1 MEQLMS
7 LSKIFT
13 EKLYRIPDYQR
24 GYAWSVKE
32 AEDLWNDLNR
42 LNMDKKY
49 YIGVITLEK
58 VKEDIYKNWYD
69 DLWIIKSKSYQ
80 PYYVV
85 DGQQRL
91 TTSIILI
98 QCILE
103 KMSIDHIES
112 LNYDTIEDITK
123 KYIYQSKPENL
134 SKSYLFSYENG
145 NPSLKFWTQEILDNL
160 NDAENMKEKTMYTS
174 NLLKIKE
181 FFKDKIKDCNKE
193 LLEKVYSKLTQSFL
207 FNIYEIT
214 DDIDVFVA
222 FESMNNR
229 GKRLSILELLKNRL
243 IYLSTLFNVED
254 DIKSRMRID
263 INSCWKTLYAQ
274 LGINPE
280 NPLSDDEF
288 LSAHYTLHFHDTYY
302 EERKKLGGTLR
313 NIDNIDFDRLRP
325 KYILDK
331 IFVPERIEDGTLIT
345 NDIFSYINSLEK
357 SVKVWSNL
365 RNPKISMWNS
375 DIQVLLNKINYLNSY
390 TYMSFDVPSQM
401 VLILKILQEET
412 NQIKIKRFL
421 KAIERFDYIKLFYQY
436 ETISDHLKDFDE
448 EELISITCKGSYTI
462 DNIIEKYEKKSN
474 EIITSQLTYSRLLK
488 LYSKS
493 SFYNNKRLIFYTLSD
508 YELKLM
514 NESKSPQ
521 KVNNALLGDRNFAT
535 IEHIYPQRTSGT
547 YWINLYKKYPT
558 KQKNRLKNTIGN
570 FVLVSELKNSK
581 LSNKSFPEKKENC
594 ENVVGYKYGSFTEI
608 EICKNNDWGAKEIL
622 ERGIKL
628 LVFIKERWGLNI
640 KKSDYK
646 KILGLEF
653 LKF

>member
-24 GYAWSVKE
+24 GYAWGIKE
-32 AEDLWNDLNR
+32 AEDLWNDLKR
-42 LNMDKKY
+42 LNIDKKY

-58 VKEDIYKNWYD
+58 VNESIYKNWHD
-69 DLWIIKSKSYQ
+69 DLWIIKSKNYQ

-91 TTSIILI
+91 TTSIIII

-103 KMSIDHIES
+103 KMIAESIEN
-112 LNYDTIEDITK
+112 LNYDTVEEITK
-123 KYIYQSKPENL
+123 KYIFQSKPENL

-145 NPSLKFWTQEILDNL
+145 NPSLKFWTQEILDNQR
-160 NDAENMKEKTMYTS
+160 DPDNMRDKTMYTS

-181 FFKDKIKDCNKE
+181 FFTEKIKDLDKE
-193 LLEKVYSKLTQSFL
+193 SLENVYSKLTQSFL

-254 DIKSRMRID
+254 DIKSRMRSD
-263 INSCWKTLYAQ
+263 INSCWKLLYSQ

-288 LSAHYTLHFHDTYY
+288 LSAHYTLHFNDIYY
-302 EERKKLGGTLR
+302 EERKKFIGSLR
-313 NIDNIDFDRLRP
+313 NIDNIDFDKLRP

-331 IFVPERIEDGTLIT
+331 IFVPERIEDGSLIT
-345 NDIFSYINSLEK
+345 NDIFNYIKSLEK
-357 SVKVWSNL
+357 SVKVWSKI
-365 RNPKISMWNS
+365 RNPKLSGWNL
-375 DIQVLLNKINYLNSY
+375 DIQTLLSKINYLNSHNY
-390 TYMSFDVPSQM
+390 GYLETSNQM
-401 VLILKILQEET
+401 ILILKILQDET
-412 NQIKIKRFL
+412 NQSKIKKLL
-421 KAIERFDYIKLFYQY
+421 KAIERFDYVKLFYQY
-436 ETISDHLKDFDE
+436 ESISDHLKDFDE
-448 EELISITCKGSYTI
+448 NELILITCKENYDI
-462 DNIIEKYEKKSN
+462 DSIIEKYEKKCN
-474 EIITSQLTYSRLLK
+474 EIIGSPQTYTRLLK

-493 SFYNNKRLIFYTLSD
+493 SFYNNKRLVFYTLSD

-514 NESKSPQ
+514 NESRSSQ
-521 KVNNALLGDRNFAT
+521 KVNNALLGDKNFAT
-535 IEHIYPQRTSGT
+535 IEHIYPQKTNGV
-547 YWINLYKKYPT
+547 YWKELYKKYST
-558 KQKNRLKNTIGN
+558 RQKNKLKNTIGN

-581 LSNKSFPEKKENC
+581 LANKSFPEKKENC
-594 ENVVGYKYGSFTEI
+594 ENVVGYKYGSYTEI
-608 EICKNNDWGAKEIL
+608 EICKYDNWGAKEIL

-640 KKSDYK
+640 KKTDYL

-653 LKF
+653 LKS

>member
-24 GYAWSVKE
+24 GYAWGIKE
-32 AEDLWNDLNR
+32 AEDLWNDLSR

-58 VKEDIYKNWYD
+58 VKEDIYKNWHD
-69 DLWIIKSKSYQ
+69 DLWIIKSKNYQ

-85 DGQQRL
+85 DGQQRM

-103 KMSIDHIES
+103 KMGKESIQD
-112 LNYDTIEDITK
+112 LNYDTVEEITK
-123 KYIYQSKPENL
+123 KYIFQSKPENL

-145 NPSLKFWTQEILDNL
+145 NPSLNFWTQEILENQNDPDNMR
-160 NDAENMKEKTMYTS
+160 DKTMYTS

-181 FFKDKIKDCNKE
+181 FFKDKIKGLNKE
-193 LLEKVYSKLTQSFL
+193 SLEKVYSKLTQSFL

-254 DIKSRMRID
+254 DIKNRMRSNV
-263 INSCWKTLYAQ
+263 NSCWKTLYAQ
-274 LGINPE
+274 LGINPN

-288 LSAHYTLHFHDTYY
+288 LKAHYSIHFNNIYH
-302 EERKKLGGTLR
+302 EEIKKLVISLR
-313 NIDNIDFDRLRP
+313 NIDSIDFDKLQP
-325 KYILDK
+325 KYILDN
-331 IFVPERIEDGTLIT
+331 IFVPEKIEDGSLKT
-345 NDIFSYINSLEK
+345 NEIFNYINSLEK
-357 SVKVWSNL
+357 SVKIWSQI
-365 RNPKISMWNS
+365 RNPKLSGCNS
-375 DIQVLLNKINYLNSY
+375 DIQILLNKINYLNYNHYGFNESP
-390 TYMSFDVPSQM
+390 TQM
-401 VLILKILQEET
+401 VLLLKILQEET
-412 NQIKIKRFL
+412 NQIKIKKLL

-436 ETISDHLKDFDE
+436 ETITDHLKDFDE
-448 EELISITCKGSYTI
+448 NELILMACKEDFSIDIII
-462 DNIIEKYEKKSN
+462 DKYEKICN
-474 EIITSQLTYSRLLK
+474 EIITSSISYNRLLK
-488 LYSKS
+488 IYTKS
-493 SFYNNKRLIFYTLSD
+493 SFYNNKRLVFYTLSD

-521 KVNNALLGDRNFAT
+521 KVNNALLGDENFAT
-535 IEHIYPQRTSGT
+535 IEHIYPQKTNGF
-547 YWINLYKKYPT
+547 YWKNLYKGFST
-558 KQKNRLKNTIGN
+558 KQKNKLKNTIGN

-581 LSNKSFPEKKENC
+581 LANKSFPEKKENC
-594 ENVVGYKYGSFTEI
+594 DNVVGYKYGSFTEI
-608 EICKNNDWGAKEIL
+608 EICKNDDWGAKEIL

-628 LVFIKERWGLNI
+628 LIFIKERWGLNI